1 MELQDLYQD
10 LIIDHGTQPRNC
22 CPLLNANHE
31 AQGFNPLCGDQ
42 VHVFLRIQDN
52 QILDATFTGSGCAI
66 CMASASLM
74 TEALAGKTIS
84 TVCELC
90 VFFKDSLCLQSGNC
104 APCVAGGCS
113 QLKPDLGKLKA
124 LLGVKAFPSRVK
136 CATLPWHTLEAAIQQ
151 KSTLVSTE
159 IKD

>member
-22 CPLLNANHE
+22 APLLNANHE
-31 AQGFNPLCGDQ
+31 AEGFNPLCGDQ
-42 VHVFLRIQDN
+42 VRVFLRIHND

-74 TEALAGKTIS
+74 TEALAGQTIS

-90 VFFKDSLCLQSGNC
+90 VFFKNSLCLQSGSC
-104 APCVAGGCS
+104 ALAPGGCS
-113 QLKPDLGKLKA
+113 KLKPDLGKLKA

-136 CATLPWHTLEAAIQQ
+136 CATLPWHTLEAAMQQ
-151 KSTLVSTE
+151 KTTPVSTE
-159 IKD
+159 TED